1 MGCNL
6 NKCFI
11 PSEIIIPDNIED
23 INKYNNNN
31 NDNDNNTNINQ
42 QKIHI
47 ENLKSSIKTYD
58 KSNLYNSHL
67 SNKKTSTEKND
78 NNIINNN
85 NNNLGEN
92 SITIFLYDNNN
103 ILLDSI
109 EITPTTLKSN
119 TNNISQKED
128 KKFSFGKKNT
138 CDYLLNYEN
147 ISPIQF
153 YINYNENTKK
163 FQIFDNLLG
172 TGIFLKID
180 KIILLNNM
188 IINIGI
194 DYMHFEINEKN
205 NNEIKIKFLKKNEEI
220 SFNSKN
226 FQSFTIGRNK
236 SCNYIYN
243 DDRISKIQCTIF
255 FNGQQKWEIY
265 DGIFLIDD
273 VKKSSNGLWLL
284 ANKGIYLEE
293 GMILKTGDLKLK
305 VNKTRF

>member
-23 INKYNNNN
+23 INKFENN
-31 NDNDNNTNINQ
+31 NDNNTNVNQ
-42 QKIHI
+42 QKINI
-47 ENLKSSIKTYD
+47 ENIKSSIKTND
-58 KSNLYNSHL
+58 KNNLNNSHL
-67 SNKKTSTEKND
+67 SNKKTSIEKNE
-78 NNIINNN
+78 NNNINNN
-85 NNNLGEN
+85 NNNLAEN
-92 SITIFLYDNNN
+92 SITLFLYDNNN

-109 EITPTTLKSN
+109 EITPTSLKSN
-119 TNNISQKED
+119 TNNITQKED
-128 KKFSFGKKNT
+128 KKFSFGKKNS

-255 FNGQQKWEIY
+255 FNGQQQWEIH

-284 ANKGIYLEE
+284 ANKGIYLEQ

-305 VNKTRF
+305 VNKTSF

>member
-23 INKYNNNN
+23 INKYENN
-31 NDNDNNTNINQ
+31 NDNNTNVNQ
-42 QKIHI
+42 QKINI
-47 ENLKSSIKTYD
+47 ENIKSSIKTND
-58 KSNLYNSHL
+58 KNNLNNSHL
-67 SNKKTSTEKND
+67 SNKKTSIEKNE
-78 NNIINNN
+78 NNNINNN
-85 NNNLGEN
+85 NNNLAEN
-92 SITIFLYDNNN
+92 SITLFLYDNNN

-109 EITPTTLKSN
+109 EITPTSLKSN
-119 TNNISQKED
+119 TNNITQKED
-128 KKFSFGKKNT
+128 KKFSFGKKNS

-255 FNGQQKWEIY
+255 FNGQQQWEIH

-284 ANKGIYLEE
+284 ANKGIYLEQ

-305 VNKTRF
+305 VNKTSF

>member
-1 MGCNL
+1 L
-6 NKCFI
+6 LLILLLLLLFI
-11 PSEIIIPDNIED
+11 SSEIIVPDNLSD
-23 INKYNNNN
+23 INNNN
-31 NDNDNNTNINQ
+31 SNNISNNQ
-42 QKIHI
+42 QKIHL

-58 KSNLYNSHL
+58 KNNLNNSHL
-67 SNKKTSTEKND
+67 SNKKTSIEKNE
-78 NNIINNN
+78 NNNINNN
-85 NNNLGEN
+85 NNNLTEN
-92 SITIFLYDNNN
+92 SITLFLYDNNN

-128 KKFSFGKKNT
+128 KKFSFGKKNS

-226 FQSFTIGRNK
+226 FQSYTIGRNK
-236 SCNYIYN
+236 NCNYIYN
-243 DDRISKIQCTIF
+243 DDRISKVQCTIF
-255 FNGQQKWEIY
+255 FNGEQKWEIY

-284 ANKGIYLEE
+284 ANKGIYLEQ

-305 VNKTRF
+305 VNKTSF

>member
-23 INKYNNNN
+23 INKFENN
-31 NDNDNNTNINQ
+31 NDNNTNVNQ
-42 QKIHI
+42 QKINI
-47 ENLKSSIKTYD
+47 ENIKSSIKTND
-58 KSNLYNSHL
+58 KNNLNNSHL
-67 SNKKTSTEKND
+67 SNKKTSIEKNE
-78 NNIINNN
+78 NNNINNN

-92 SITIFLYDNNN
+92 SITLFLYDNNN

-109 EITPTTLKSN
+109 EITPTSLKSN
-119 TNNISQKED
+119 TNNITQKED

-255 FNGQQKWEIY
+255 FNGQQQWEIH

-284 ANKGIYLEE
+284 ANKGIYLEQ

-305 VNKTRF
+305 VNKTSF

>member
-11 PSEIIIPDNIED
+11 SSEIIVPDNLED
-23 INKYNNNN
+23 INNINN
-31 NDNDNNTNINQ
+31 NDNNTNLNQ

-47 ENLKSSIKTYD
+47 ENLKNSIKTND
-58 KSNLYNSHL
+58 KNILNNSHL

-78 NNIINNN
+78 NIINNI

-92 SITIFLYDNNN
+92 SITMFLYDNNN

-109 EITPTTLKSN
+109 EITPTSLKSN
-119 TNNISQKED
+119 SNNILSKED
-128 KKFSFGKKNT
+128 KKFSFGKKNS

-153 YINYNENTKK
+153 YINYNEQTKK
-163 FQIFDNLLG
+163 FKIFDNLLG

-226 FQSFTIGRNK
+226 FQSYTIGRNK

-243 DDRISKIQCTIF
+243 DDRISKVQCTIF
-255 FNGQQKWEIY
+255 FNGQQQWEIH

-284 ANKGIYLEE
+284 ANKGIDLEQ

-305 VNKTRF
+305 VSKTKF

>member
-11 PSEIIIPDNIED
+11 PSEIMIPDNIED
-23 INKYNNNN
+23 INKYENN
-31 NDNDNNTNINQ
+31 NDNNTNVNQ
-42 QKIHI
+42 QKINI
-47 ENLKSSIKTYD
+47 ENIKSSIKTNE
-58 KSNLYNSHL
+58 KNNLNNSHL
-67 SNKKTSTEKND
+67 SNKKTSIEKNE
-78 NNIINNN
+78 NNNINNN
-85 NNNLGEN
+85 NNNLAEN
-92 SITIFLYDNNN
+92 SITLFLYDNNN

-109 EITPTTLKSN
+109 EITPTSLKSN
-119 TNNISQKED
+119 TNNITQKED
-128 KKFSFGKKNT
+128 KKFSFGKKNS

-255 FNGQQKWEIY
+255 FNGQQQWEIH

-284 ANKGIYLEE
+284 ANKGIYLEQ

-305 VNKTRF
+305 VNKTSF

>member
-31 NDNDNNTNINQ
+31 DNNTNVNQ

-47 ENLKSSIKTYD
+47 ENLKSSIKTNE
-58 KSNLYNSHL
+58 KNNLNNSHL

-119 TNNISQKED
+119 TNNILQKED

-153 YINYNENTKK
+153 YINYNEKAKK
-163 FQIFDNLLG
+163 FQILDNVLG

>member
-11 PSEIIIPDNIED
+11 PSEIIIPDNVED
-23 INKYNNNN
+23 INKYENN
-31 NDNDNNTNINQ
+31 NDNNTNVNQ
-42 QKIHI
+42 QKINI
-47 ENLKSSIKTYD
+47 ENIKSSIKTND
-58 KSNLYNSHL
+58 KNNLNNSHL
-67 SNKKTSTEKND
+67 SNKKTSIEKNE
-78 NNIINNN
+78 NNNINNN
-85 NNNLGEN
+85 NNNNLTEN
-92 SITIFLYDNNN
+92 SITLFLYDNNN

-109 EITPTTLKSN
+109 EITPTSLKSN
-119 TNNISQKED
+119 TNNITQKED
-128 KKFSFGKKNT
+128 KKFSFGKKNS

-255 FNGQQKWEIY
+255 FNGQQQWEIH

-284 ANKGIYLEE
+284 ANKGIYLEQ

-305 VNKTRF
+305 VNKTSF

>member
-1 MGCNL
+1 M
-6 NKCFI
+6 
-11 PSEIIIPDNIED
+11 
-23 INKYNNNN
+23 
-31 NDNDNNTNINQ
+31 
-42 QKIHI
+42 
-47 ENLKSSIKTYD
+47 
-58 KSNLYNSHL
+58 
-67 SNKKTSTEKND
+67 
-78 NNIINNN
+78 
-85 NNNLGEN
+85 
-92 SITIFLYDNNN
+92 FLYDNNN

-109 EITPTTLKSN
+109 EITPTSLKSN
-119 TNNISQKED
+119 TNNITQKED
-128 KKFSFGKKNT
+128 KKFSFGKKNS

-284 ANKGIYLEE
+284 ANKGIYLEQ

-305 VNKTRF
+305 VNKTSF

>member
-31 NDNDNNTNINQ
+31 DNDNNTNVNQ

-58 KSNLYNSHL
+58 KTNLNNSHL

-78 NNIINNN
+78 NNIINN

-119 TNNISQKED
+119 TNNILQKED

-153 YINYNENTKK
+153 YINYNEKAKK
-163 FQIFDNLLG
+163 FQILDNVLG

>member
-23 INKYNNNN
+23 INKFENN
-31 NDNDNNTNINQ
+31 NDNNTNVNQ
-42 QKIHI
+42 QKINI
-47 ENLKSSIKTYD
+47 ENIKSSIKTND
-58 KSNLYNSHL
+58 KNNLNNSHL
-67 SNKKTSTEKND
+67 SNKKTSIEKNE
-78 NNIINNN
+78 NNNINNN

-92 SITIFLYDNNN
+92 SITLFLYDNNN

-109 EITPTTLKSN
+109 EITPTSLKSN
-119 TNNISQKED
+119 TNNITQKED
-128 KKFSFGKKNT
+128 KKFSFGKKNS

-255 FNGQQKWEIY
+255 FNGQQQWEIH

-284 ANKGIYLEE
+284 ANKGIYLEQ

-305 VNKTRF
+305 VNKTSF

>member
-23 INKYNNNN
+23 INKYENN
-31 NDNDNNTNINQ
+31 NDNNTNVNQ
-42 QKIHI
+42 QKINI
-47 ENLKSSIKTYD
+47 ENIKSSIKTNE
-58 KSNLYNSHL
+58 KNNLNNSHL
-67 SNKKTSTEKND
+67 SNKKTSIEKNE
-78 NNIINNN
+78 NNNINNN
-85 NNNLGEN
+85 NNNNLTEN
-92 SITIFLYDNNN
+92 SITLFLYDNNN

-109 EITPTTLKSN
+109 EITPTSLKSN
-119 TNNISQKED
+119 TNNITQKED
-128 KKFSFGKKNT
+128 KKFSFGKKNS

-255 FNGQQKWEIY
+255 FNGQQQWEIH

-284 ANKGIYLEE
+284 ANKGIYLEQ

-305 VNKTRF
+305 VNKTSF

>member
-11 PSEIIIPDNIED
+11 PSEIIIPDNVED
-23 INKYNNNN
+23 INKYQNN
-31 NDNDNNTNINQ
+31 NDNNTNVNQ

-47 ENLKSSIKTYD
+47 ENLKSSIKTND
-58 KSNLYNSHL
+58 KNNLNNSHL
-67 SNKKTSTEKND
+67 SNKKTSIEKNE
-78 NNIINNN
+78 NNNINNN
-85 NNNLGEN
+85 NNNNLTEN
-92 SITIFLYDNNN
+92 SITLFLYDNNN

-109 EITPTTLKSN
+109 EITPTSLKSN
-119 TNNISQKED
+119 TNNITQKED
-128 KKFSFGKKNT
+128 KKFSFGKKNS

-255 FNGQQKWEIY
+255 FNGQQQWEIH

-284 ANKGIYLEE
+284 ANKGIYLEQ

-305 VNKTRF
+305 VNKTSF

>member
-11 PSEIIIPDNIED
+11 PSEIMIPDNIED
-23 INKYNNNN
+23 INKYENN
-31 NDNDNNTNINQ
+31 NDNNTNVNQ
-42 QKIHI
+42 QKINI
-47 ENLKSSIKTYD
+47 ENIKSSIKTND
-58 KSNLYNSHL
+58 KNNLNNSHL
-67 SNKKTSTEKND
+67 SNKKTSIEKNE
-78 NNIINNN
+78 NNNINNN
-85 NNNLGEN
+85 NNNNLVEN
-92 SITIFLYDNNN
+92 SITLFLYDNNN

-109 EITPTTLKSN
+109 EITPTSLKSN
-119 TNNISQKED
+119 TNNITQKED
-128 KKFSFGKKNT
+128 KKFSFGKKNS

-180 KIILLNNM
+180 KLILLNNM

-255 FNGQQKWEIY
+255 FNGQQKWEIH

-284 ANKGIYLEE
+284 ANKGIYLEQ

-305 VNKTRF
+305 VNKTSF

>member
-11 PSEIIIPDNIED
+11 PSEIMIPDNIED
-23 INKYNNNN
+23 INKYENN
-31 NDNDNNTNINQ
+31 NDNNTNVNQ
-42 QKIHI
+42 QKINI
-47 ENLKSSIKTYD
+47 ENIKSSIKTNE
-58 KSNLYNSHL
+58 KNNLNNSHL
-67 SNKKTSTEKND
+67 SNKKTSIEKNE
-78 NNIINNN
+78 NNNINNN
-85 NNNLGEN
+85 NNNLAEN
-92 SITIFLYDNNN
+92 SITLFLYDNNN

-255 FNGQQKWEIY
+255 FNGQQQWEIH

-284 ANKGIYLEE
+284 ANKGIYLEQ

-305 VNKTRF
+305 VNKTSF